1 MTRRSAALPL
11 AVILAVSLLEGCR
24 KKPAPTT
31 APSTVSPVD
40 ATAEQRRA
48 DSVNAAAAAQ
58 RRADSIAAV
67 GVSPGSSTSSAASV
81 AQMRTVLS
89 QVIYFDYDKDE
100 LREDAR
106 AALDAKAPVLIAN
119 SAVTVVI
126 TGHTDERG
134 TSEYNFA
141 LGQRRAAQVKRYLE
155 SRGVPGGQMTTQS
168 AGDARPASDGTAESD
183 YQRNR
188 RAEFEAQNTGTL
200 MRPRS

>member
-1 MTRRSAALPL
+1 MNRRSAALPL
-11 AVILAVSLLEGCR
+11 AILAISLLDGCR
-24 KKPAPTT
+24 KKPAPAT
-31 APSTVSPVD
+31 APSTASPVD
-40 ATAEQRRA
+40 ANAEQRRA

-58 RRADSIAAV
+58 RRTDSLAALGSSV
-67 GVSPGSSTSSAASV
+67 GSSTTSAAS
-81 AQMRTVLS
+81 AAEMRTVLS

-155 SRGVPGGQMTTQS
+155 SRGVPAGQMTTQS
-168 AGDARPASDGTAESD
+168 AGDARPASDGTSESD